1 MTRDAARSAR
11 LVTLLAG
18 GAVAA
23 WLLVLNFGAL
33 GAVALRAEG
42 FSALRGADWAAVR
55 FTLVQAVLSA
65 ALSVGLAVPIARA
78 LARRQFRG
86 RGVLITLMG
95 APFILP
101 TLVAVLGLLAVFGRS
116 GIINQGL
123 DWAGLARFN
132 IFGLHGVVLA
142 HVFYNLP
149 LATRI
154 LLQGWAAIP
163 AERFRLAAS
172 LGFTPRDTFLHLEAP
187 MLRALLPGA
196 ALVIFL
202 ICLTSFSVALTMGGG
217 PRATTVELAIYQA
230 FRFDYDMGRA
240 AMLALVQFAI
250 CAVAGVVAWRVALPQ
265 ALGGGL
271 DRPVQRFDTGS
282 AGLRLWDSALIGA
295 GALFLLVPLGMI
307 SLRGVPYV
315 AGLPPEIWH
324 AAGRSLSVALG
335 ATGVT
340 LAMTLALAHAVV
352 ALRAGAVLEWL
363 GLAALAASPLVIGTG
378 LFLLIQPLA
387 NPRDFALLV
396 TMLVNAGM
404 AMPFALR
411 LILPALRDT
420 VATHGRLCDAL
431 GLHGVARL
439 RIVTLPRLRRPL
451 GFAAGLTAA
460 LSMGDLGVIMLFA
473 EREGATLPM
482 QLYRLMSAY
491 RLDDAAGAA
500 LVLLGASLALFWVFD
515 TWGRRHAGT

>member
-23 WLLVLNFGAL
+23 WLLVLNFGAV
-33 GAVALRAEG
+33 GAVVLRAEG

-55 FTLVQAVLSA
+55 FTLVQAVMSA
-65 ALSVGLAVPIARA
+65 ALSVALAVPIARA

-86 RGVLITLMG
+86 RGLLITLMG

-116 GIINQGL
+116 GLINQGL
-123 DWAGLARFN
+123 GWAGLAQFN

-172 LGFTPRDTFLHLEAP
+172 LDFTPRDTFRHLEAP

-196 ALVIFL
+196 VLVIFL

-240 AMLALVQFAI
+240 ALLAVVQFAL

-265 ALGGGL
+265 ALGGGW
-271 DRPVQRFDTGS
+271 TGQCTAS
-282 AGLRLWDSALIGA
+282 T
-295 GALFLLVPLGMI
+295 P
-307 SLRGVPYV
+307 
-315 AGLPPEIWH
+315 
-324 AAGRSLSVALG
+324 AARDCVC
-335 ATGVT
+335 
-340 LAMTLALAHAVV
+340 
-352 ALRAGAVLEWL
+352 
-363 GLAALAASPLVIGTG
+363 GTVG
-378 LFLLIQPLA
+378 
-387 NPRDFALLV
+387 
-396 TMLVNAGM
+396 
-404 AMPFALR
+404 
-411 LILPALRDT
+411 
-420 VATHGRLCDAL
+420 
-431 GLHGVARL
+431 
-439 RIVTLPRLRRPL
+439 
-451 GFAAGLTAA
+451 
-460 LSMGDLGVIMLFA
+460 
-473 EREGATLPM
+473 
-482 QLYRLMSAY
+482 
-491 RLDDAAGAA
+491 
-500 LVLLGASLALFWVFD
+500 
-515 TWGRRHAGT
+515 